1 MKKQELH
8 DDAVQLA
15 ELTFNLLEGCHEK
28 ELRMA
33 EKHGLTPAEFRCLR
47 IFSLTEKSSNKE
59 IAERMN
65 LSPSRLSRVLDGL
78 VQKGYMTRRIDAE
91 DRRNMQVSLS
101 KKGVQ
106 VVENLNID
114 YTKIHEEI
122 LANIDQS
129 QHKNLI
135 RGMSQL
141 LTALNQWMG
150 QTEK

>member
-8 DDAVQLA
+8 EDAVQLA

-33 EKHGLTPAEFRCLR
+33 GKHGLTLAVFRCLR

-78 VQKGYMTRRIDAE
+78 VKKGYMTRRIDAE

-114 YTKIHEEI
+114 YTRIHEEI

-141 LTALNQWMG
+141 LSALNQWMG
-150 QTEK
+150 QIEK

>member
-8 DDAVQLA
+8 EDAVQLA

-33 EKHGLTPAEFRCLR
+33 ETHGLTPAEFRCLR

-59 IAERMN
+59 IAKRMN

-78 VQKGYMTRRIDAE
+78 VKKGYMIRRIDTE

-101 KKGVQ
+101 KKGIQ

-122 LANIDQS
+122 LTNIDQS

-135 RGMSQL
+135 RGMAQL
-141 LTALNQWMG
+141 LSALNQWMG
-150 QTEK
+150 QTKK